1 MNQLQKIEPE
11 DLQLTAVLPQEMITA
26 QAQLLTWCGKKV
38 AAVEYDVRELAL
50 AVEQA
55 KRNGWGSSALVRHHG
70 IAMKKLEYYVK
81 LQAAVQAGYYIVPN
95 FPITYFAVRT
105 DKKKPVK
112 MLTTD
117 RWFRRGSKEQ
127 LTHDMPLGE
136 GEYKNPDPVIH
147 QSGFVNTE
155 ETERN
160 YWAEDWQDEIEFPIS
175 MAKPLIMEVTAQ
187 AMAMKIFDRFGIMP
201 AVVKNEDPLIIG
213 QIVMRSRG
221 SYGHREKIV
230 SFMIAWHLN
239 TNVL

>member
-26 QAQLLTWCGKKV
+26 QAQLLTWCEKKV
-38 AAVEYDVRELAL
+38 AAVEYDVKELAG

-55 KRNGWGSSALVRHHG
+55 KRNGWGSDTLIRHHG
-70 IAMKKLEYYVK
+70 LAVKKLQYYVK
-81 LQAAVQAGYYIVPN
+81 LHAAVQAGYYIVPN

-117 RWFRRGSKEQ
+117 HWHHQGSKEQ
-127 LTHDMPLGE
+127 LTHDVPLGE
-136 GEYKNPDPVIH
+136 GEYKNPNPVIKCSAPLH
-147 QSGFVNTE
+147 EGTQD
-155 ETERN
+155 RHI
-160 YWAEDWQDEIEFPIS
+160 WAEDWQDEIEFPIS

-187 AMAMKIFDRFGIMP
+187 AMAEKIFDRFGIMP
-201 AVVKNEDPLIIG
+201 AIVKNNDPLIIG
-213 QIVMRSRG
+213 QIVRKMPG
-221 SYGHREKIV
+221 SYGTIKIV